1 MKSEFTLTI
10 YSEDQI
16 RLITKLSSMFLRKQI
31 QILSLNMSICEI
43 ENMYRHTIVVN
54 ETLDQVINLVA
65 QIEKIIEV
73 FKCYY
78 HLNEEIV
85 FRQLVL
91 FKIPTAVFVSNLNME
106 FMLRENDL
114 KIAEIQ
120 KEYTILEAIGTD
132 DEIVGLTEKLSPLG
146 LIEFVK
152 SSRIAL
158 VKCKGGFCTE
168 M

>member
-1 MKSEFTLTI
+1 MKNEFTLTI

-16 RLITKLSSMFLRKQI
+16 RLISRLSSMFLRKQI

-54 ETLDQVINLVA
+54 ETLDQIINVTA

-73 FKCYY
+73 YKCYY
-78 HLNEEIV
+78 SLNEEIA
-85 FRQLVL
+85 FKQLAL
-91 FKIPTAVFVSNLNME
+91 FKIPTALFAIDMNME
-106 FMLRENDL
+106 VMLRGNDL
-114 KIAEIQ
+114 KISEIQ
-120 KEYTILEAIGTD
+120 REYTILQATGTD
-132 DEIVGLTEKLSPLG
+132 DEIVFLTQKLRSFG

-158 VKCKGGFCTE
+158 TKSNDGFCVE
-168 M
+168 F